1 MANLTVYNDLILPA
15 TYVMAS
21 GLSGKIRRRNLR
33 TQSPSGKV
41 AVAVLQSRSYREY
54 EFGAVP
60 MSFERWQTLEG
71 LFEVTDAGA
80 AGFLLEDPKDVIV
93 AVGAG
98 FMAPFTTELV
108 GSIGTGYGVPVFKL
122 YKRYQALGV
131 SSRTKDRSV
140 TRPQSGASLYRGGVA
155 VTIGASPGNAAI
167 NYDTGTVTFVADES
181 QALTSITAGGSTVLN
196 FANGTG
202 MVAAMS
208 VGQRVYLLGLSG
220 TAASRLNGLSHAI
233 TAKGAT
239 SLTVSTSTSGLAATG
254 GTAYK
259 YPQASEAMTWT
270 GRMYVP
276 VHFQNDEIDWSLLRP
291 APNVAGRLFSGPS
304 VVLSEVPE

>member
-15 TYVMAS
+15 KYVLAA
-21 GLSGKIRRRNLR
+21 GLRGRLRRRNLR
-33 TQSPSGKV
+33 TQSPSGKL
-41 AVAVLQSRSYREY
+41 AVAVMQARTLREY
-54 EFGAVP
+54 EFGIVP
-60 MSFERWQTLEG
+60 MSYERWQTLEG

-80 AGFLLEDPKDVIV
+80 AGFLLEDPKDVAV
-93 AVGAG
+93 PVGAG
-98 FMAPFTTELV
+98 FMWPYTTAIV
-108 GSIGTGYGVPVFKL
+108 GAVGVGYGVPVLKL
-122 YKRYQALGV
+122 YKRYSALGNT
-131 SSRTKDRSV
+131 SRTKDRSV
-140 TRPQSGASLYRGGVA
+140 TRPQAGAVLYRGGVA
-155 VTIGASPGNAAI
+155 VALGSGAGEAAI
-167 NYDTGTVTFVADES
+167 DYDTGTVTFVSDES
-181 QALTSITAGGSTVLN
+181 QALTSVTAGGSTVLN

-208 VGQRVYLLGLSG
+208 IGQRVYLLGLSG

-239 SLTVSTSTSGLAATG
+239 SLTVSTGTSGLAATG

-259 YPQASEAMTWT
+259 YPQASEAMTWA

-276 VHFQNDEIDWSLLRP
+276 VHFQNDDIDWNLLRP
-291 APNVAGRLFSGPS
+291 AAGESGRLLAGPS